1 MNRLRNLRR
10 PEPLRGP
17 PQWVPTLG
25 ELQKTLQQGEHLPLR
40 PLPMFESNFV
50 QVTNRGAPVYV
61 HHRTN
66 RVTMGVAASLPG
78 LVLPDMLLMA
88 QPPED
93 RECSNLVLTRMIP
106 LDLAHLY
113 VHDLSA
119 WRLKLRLVTGR
130 YYYLELDAPD
140 SEVGFLFD
148 RWMRLISQ
156 LQQPATS
163 WAPRTLHTPPTGLS
177 HLGPPASTWRL
188 QVPSHRRHSVTT
200 AEPTFPYKILTAQ
213 RQKAK
218 TLKRKFKSQ
227 AVGDSLPLVWSQ
239 LQHVDARKKSTEKK
253 PQSDLPSGR
262 LKTEIQVSE
271 KPSITIRTIF
281 SIISNTPDHME
292 SSPKAVGCS
301 DSEGGACLAGLL
313 ETPLHCISEE
323 SPEMP
328 LLGTCDDLDMCAWQQ
343 HVDNLMDPETS
354 TMSSCSIHPAAYTPN
369 FPSFNKKARPLPP
382 NWKPLAVPT
391 APHKAPFILDQSK
404 RVSAMPAA
412 LQMSTAPGPS
422 QKATAY
428 PPVPQKAPFQK
439 PPHVPTVPQKAPAMP
454 GPSQKPRHAPAI
466 PQKPPVM
473 AVPSQRAP
481 GTLGVSP
488 KAVSHPAPNRKSVFL
503 PAPSQKGLTSPT
515 QHRMT
520 LGPDS
525 VSVVPSRSH
534 RGDVLEKRKPEEK
547 PEPVKL
553 MGTKEKNVVETRTQ
567 KTTVEVPFTTTEKK
581 SEEVLIRRAQEIAVD
596 GLKGKGKL
604 EDRVHMMKEEID
616 LDMPGFKSKEVGQ
629 QKKWVKTKKLAI
641 QQAPQEQTR
650 PFSVE
655 GLTLAKLM
663 IIAGSKDPTLR
674 SALVNLPSWLSTSQ
688 GCDLSMMGRVPLG
701 PTHLSM
707 LEETLVGVREQP
719 QLGVRV
725 EEMPQDSKGPSNVS
739 SRPRRAASS
748 PKMNVAS
755 QTPIPLPST
764 RWEDIPESPTSLTPI
779 SKMEAR
785 VSQQPRRVSQEPERG
800 PDQGPVATV
809 GSNLEILLPT
819 LLEIESMKDE
829 ASKVEKI
836 KKELGAF
843 APSPR
848 KNSPEAGEY
857 VMCRADAELWDVP
870 LWESRSCGA
879 LQAT

>member
-78 LVLPDMLLMA
+78 LVLPDMLLLA

-93 RECSNLVLTRMIP
+93 REGSNLVLTRMIP

-140 SEVGFLFD
+140 SEVSFLFD
-148 RWMRLISQ
+148 RWMRLINL

-163 WAPRTLHTPPTGLS
+163 WAPRTPHSPPTDLS
-177 HLGPPASTWRL
+177 HRGPPASTWRL
-188 QVPSHRRHSVTT
+188 QVPSHHRRSVTT
-200 AEPTFPYKILTAQ
+200 VEPTFPYKILTAQ
-213 RQKAK
+213 RQKVK

-239 LQHVDARKKSTEKK
+239 LEPADARKKSMEKK
-253 PQSDLPSGR
+253 PQLALPSGR
-262 LKTEIQVSE
+262 PKTEIQVSE

-292 SSPKAVGCS
+292 PSPKAVCS
-301 DSEGGACLAGLL
+301 DSEGGTCLAGLL
-313 ETPLHCISEE
+313 ETPLHCISED
-323 SPEMP
+323 SPEIP
-328 LLGTCDDLDMCAWQQ
+328 LLGACDALDMCAWQQ
-343 HVDNLMDPETS
+343 DVHNLMDPETS
-354 TMSSCSIHPAAYTPN
+354 TMSTCSIPAAYTPD
-369 FPSFNKKARPLPP
+369 FPSFNEKARPLPRTR
-382 NWKPLAVPT
+382 KPPAVPA
-391 APHKAPFILDQSK
+391 APRKAPFILDQSK
-404 RVSAMPAA
+404 RVSAVPAP
-412 LQMSTAPGPS
+412 LQMSTAPGLS

-428 PPVPQKAPFQK
+428 PRAPQKGPFQN
-439 PPHVPTVPQKAPAMP
+439 PPHAPTVPQKATAVP

-466 PQKPPVM
+466 PQKAPAMV
-473 AVPSQRAP
+473 APSQRAP

-503 PAPSQKGLTSPT
+503 PAPSLKDLTSSS

-525 VSVVPSRSH
+525 VSVVPARSH
-534 RGDVLEKRKPEEK
+534 TGDVLEKRKPEEK
-547 PEPVKL
+547 PEPVRL

-581 SEEVLIRRAQEIAVD
+581 SEEVLMRRAQEIAVD

-604 EDRVHMMKEEID
+604 EDRVHTMKEEIAQ
-616 LDMPGFKSKEVGQ
+616 DMPGFKSKEVGQ
-629 QKKWVKTKKLAI
+629 QKKWVKSKKLAI

-674 SALVNLPSWLSTSQ
+674 SALVDLPSWFSTSQ
-688 GCDLSMMGRVPLG
+688 GRDLSTMGRVPLSS
-701 PTHLSM
+701 THLSM
-707 LEETLVGVREQP
+707 LEETLAGVREQP

-725 EEMPQDSKGPSNVS
+725 EEMPQDSKGPSNMS
-739 SRPRRAASS
+739 SRPRRVASS

-755 QTPIPLPST
+755 QTPIPLPAT

-819 LLEIESMKDE
+819 LLEIQSMKDE
-829 ASKVEKI
+829 AFKVEKI
-836 KKELGAF
+836 REELGAF
-843 APSPR
+843 APSP
-848 KNSPEAGEY
+848 
-857 VMCRADAELWDVP
+857 
-870 LWESRSCGA
+870 SRPHS
-879 LQAT
+879 QQSQ

>member
-1 MNRLRNLRR
+1 MNRLRSRRR

-40 PLPMFESNFV
+40 PLPMFESNFI

-140 SEVGFLFD
+140 GEVGFLFD
-148 RWMRLISQ
+148 RWIRLISQ

-188 QVPSHRRHSVTT
+188 QVPSHHRHSVTT

-218 TLKRKFKSQ
+218 PLKRKFKSQ
-227 AVGDSLPLVWSQ
+227 AVGDSLPLLWSQ
-239 LQHVDARKKSTEKK
+239 LEHVDARKKSTEKK
-253 PQSDLPSGR
+253 P
-262 LKTEIQVSE
+262 KTEIQVSE

-281 SIISNTPDHME
+281 SIISNTTDHVE
-292 SSPKAVGCS
+292 PSPKADVYPGLGRCLRQRRRGRGPGPQGLREEGPGGLDPRGCS
-301 DSEGGACLAGLL
+301 DSVGGTCLAGLL
-313 ETPLHCISEE
+313 ETPLHCISEH
-323 SPEMP
+323 SPETP
-328 LLGTCDDLDMCAWQQ
+328 LLGTSDHLDMCAWQQ
-343 HVDNLMDPETS
+343 HMDNLMDPETG
-354 TMSSCSIHPAAYTPN
+354 TMSSCSICPAAYTPN
-369 FPSFNKKARPLPP
+369 FPSFNEKARPLPP
-382 NWKPLAVPT
+382 TWKPLAVPT

-404 RVSAMPAA
+404 RVSAMPAP

-428 PPVPQKAPFQK
+428 SPAPKKAPFQK
-439 PPHVPTVPQKAPAMP
+439 PPHVPTIPQKASAVP

-466 PQKPPVM
+466 PQKAPVM
-473 AVPSQRAP
+473 VAPSQRAP

-534 RGDVLEKRKPEEK
+534 GGDMLAKRKPEEK

-553 MGTKEKNVVETRTQ
+553 MGTKEKNVVDTRTQ

-581 SEEVLIRRAQEIAVD
+581 SEEVLIRRAQEIAMN

-604 EDRVHMMKEEID
+604 EDRVRTMKEEVA

-641 QQAPQEQTR
+641 QEAPQEQTR

-674 SALVNLPSWLSTSQ
+674 SGLVDLPSWLSTSQ
-688 GCDLSMMGRVPLG
+688 GCDLSTMGRVLLS

-719 QLGVRV
+719 RLGVRV

-739 SRPRRAASS
+739 SRPRRGASS

-819 LLEIESMKDE
+819 LLEIESMEDE

-836 KKELGAF
+836 KDELGAF

-848 KNSPEAGEY
+848 Y
-857 VMCRADAELWDVP
+857 
-870 LWESRSCGA
+870 
-879 LQAT
+879 